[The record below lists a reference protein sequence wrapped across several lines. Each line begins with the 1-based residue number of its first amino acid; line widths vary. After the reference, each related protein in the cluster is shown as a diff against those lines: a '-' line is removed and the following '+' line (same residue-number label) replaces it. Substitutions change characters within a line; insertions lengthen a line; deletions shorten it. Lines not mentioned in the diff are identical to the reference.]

1 MKILGVKYLNFI
13 VSFYDLI
20 HFEIFEK
27 RLTVAHQKSV
37 ARFDF
42 YFESTTNFL
51 YTNYWRNFSLEVL
64 CCFQYSHYQY
74 RYELKCLTIR
84 NFPCFKNNNYVLD
97 FTLFSILQPHPVPD
111 LVLQRSVRESSRH
124 PHLPPP
130 PVLQRLK
137 GQGLAQSRF
146 KGQVKRS

>member
-42 YFESTTNFL
+42 YFESTTNEIIGEI
-51 YTNYWRNFSLEVL
+51 SLL
-64 CCFQYSHYQY
+64 
-74 RYELKCLTIR
+74 RYCAA
-84 NFPCFKNNNYVLD
+84 
-97 FTLFSILQPHPVPD
+97 FSILTINIDMNLNV
-111 LVLQRSVRESSRH
+111 
-124 PHLPPP
+124 
-130 PVLQRLK
+130 
-137 GQGLAQSRF
+137 
-146 KGQVKRS
+146 